1 MSLPTSFFP
10 NFLDGDVLIALSDRT
25 TDVVQLHASTLARC
39 SKFFEA
45 SLMYQEWAG
54 NKAFVSESGM
64 SLKLLELAFD
74 DHDLLPTLVGR
85 TNITS
90 AHEFRQ
96 QINNYN
102 DQVENQEQELEELR
116 THSHSSKP
124 ERFLIPRR
132 QTSAT
137 IILAH
142 KILFAMIYDLEI
154 DFDPESIPRMAAII
168 NTLVDLAD
176 AYAMLPEFG
185 VKIHHLLFSRD
196 LGYDLIA
203 ECPYGMLRASCKLRS
218 QVIYKEAMRHAIGL
232 HAYTLELME
241 DAKADAK
248 PAVFDYFTEKNE
260 PKLQEAFDEHVR
272 VLRGKL
278 RALEKQLLS
287 LEPDFRFES
296 GVTDSTTR
304 AIATAILRDW
314 IVKNKVSPKHCSH
327 VGVLGLARRETPIA
341 ELVCRWSSGHWMA
354 MVGQQ
359 GIRDDWGLTGHTAVG
374 HMVLTAFGKIYEQ
387 ALEVLHEIFPPTD
400 FAKGQSDSKNL
411 AGSDVSKSYVAN
423 ITFDKDYK
431 YPWQDAH
438 STFSFALFKSDERS
452 RSASKRDDE

>member
-1 MSLPTSFFP
+1 MSLSASSFP
-10 NFLDGDVLIALSDRT
+10 NFLDGDVLIVLSDRT
-25 TDVVQLHASTLARC
+25 TDVVQLHARTLARC
-39 SKFFEA
+39 SAFFEA

-54 NKAFVSESGM
+54 NKAFVSETGAP
-64 SLKLLELAFD
+64 LKLLELAFD
-74 DHDLLPTLVGR
+74 DHELLPTLVGR
-85 TNITS
+85 TSRTS
-90 AHEFRQ
+90 AQEFRQ
-96 QINNYN
+96 QIDSY
-102 DQVENQEQELEELR
+102 DEQVECREQEPEESR
-116 THSHSSKP
+116 TYSPPSKP
-124 ERFLIPRR
+124 KRFLTPRR

-137 IILAH
+137 VILAH
-142 KILFAMIYDLEI
+142 KILFAMVYDLEI
-154 DFDPESIPRMAAII
+154 DFDQESIPQMAALS
-168 NTLVDLAD
+168 NTIVDLAD
-176 AYAMLPEFG
+176 AYAMLPKFG
-185 VKIHHLLFSRD
+185 IKIHHLLFSRD
-196 LGYDLIA
+196 LGYKLIA

-218 QVIYKEAMRHAIGL
+218 QVIYKEAMRHAVGL

-241 DAKADAK
+241 DANANAR
-248 PAVFDYFTEKNE
+248 PAVFDYFTENNE

-278 RALEKQLLS
+278 RTLEKQLLS

-296 GVTDSTTR
+296 GVADSTTR

-314 IVKNKVSPKHCSH
+314 IVKNMVSPKHCNH
-327 VGVLGLARRETPIA
+327 AGVLGLARREIPIA

-374 HMVLTAFGKIYEQ
+374 HMVLRAFGRIHEQ
-387 ALEVLHEIFPPTD
+387 ALEIVHEIFPPTD

-411 AGSDVSKSYVAN
+411 AGSDVTKSYVAN

-438 STFSFALFKSDERS
+438 PPASFSPFQSNEGS
-452 RSASKRDDE
+452 RGASKKDNE

>member
-1 MSLPTSFFP
+1 MSLLASFSP

-25 TDVVQLHASTLARC
+25 TDVVQLHASTLARF

-45 SLMYQEWAG
+45 SLMYQEWAE

-64 SLKLLELAFD
+64 SVKLLELAFD

-85 TNITS
+85 TNRTS
-90 AHEFRQ
+90 AQEFRQ
-96 QINNYN
+96 QINKYN
-102 DQVENQEQELEELR
+102 EQVENQEQEPEESR

-124 ERFLIPRR
+124 ERFLTPRR

-142 KILFAMIYDLEI
+142 KILFAIIYDLEI
-154 DFDPESIPRMAAII
+154 DFDQESIPRMATII
-168 NTLVDLAD
+168 NTIVDLAD

-185 VKIHHLLFSRD
+185 IKMHHLLFSRD

-218 QVIYKEAMRHAIGL
+218 QVIYKEAMRHAVGL

-241 DAKADAK
+241 DAKANAR
-248 PAVFDYFTEKNE
+248 PAVFDYFIENNE
-260 PKLQEAFDEHVR
+260 PELQKAFDEHVR

-278 RALEKQLLS
+278 RTLEKQLLS

-314 IVKNKVSPKHCSH
+314 IVKNMVSPKHCSH
-327 VGVLGLARRETPIA
+327 VGVLGLARREIPIA
-341 ELVCRWSSGHWMA
+341 ELGTP
-354 MVGQQ
+354 Q
-359 GIRDDWGLTGHTAVG
+359 
-374 HMVLTAFGKIYEQ
+374 
-387 ALEVLHEIFPPTD
+387 
-400 FAKGQSDSKNL
+400 
-411 AGSDVSKSYVAN
+411 
-423 ITFDKDYK
+423 
-431 YPWQDAH
+431 
-438 STFSFALFKSDERS
+438 
-452 RSASKRDDE
+452 